1 MCKVCFSRTF
11 RCSRET
17 ALRRNMSQQEWFC
30 CKHQF
35 FCTTDTIRL
44 PALPLRL
51 NVDRVIRPLARSFRR
66 VASPGQYAFSLWL
79 FSCRCD
85 SSYWDGRR
93 PAGFLKGGSPA
104 LCSQFRVGALRHADA
119 QSACLRGMRRTS
131 ICKSV
136 RFRSAYNSSWLSL
149 RESCRR
155 RRLRGSAACCPL
167 RPRCAR
173 PPLPK
178 GEARSWLL
186 LGFSFS
192 LFLPHFFF
200 VRSLL
205 LPLFQYILFPLALI
219 FLLEE
224 HGLLQ
229 RGMEALD
236 GKLL

>member
-51 NVDRVIRPLARSFRR
+51 DVDRVIRPLARSFRR

-136 RFRSAYNSSWLSL
+136 RSRSTYNLFCGL
-149 RESCRR
+149 
-155 RRLRGSAACCPL
+155 A
-167 RPRCAR
+167 
-173 PPLPK
+173 
-178 GEARSWLL
+178 
-186 LGFSFS
+186 LGF
-192 LFLPHFFF
+192 FLPQLFFIGD
-200 VRSLL
+200 LL
-205 LPLFQYILFPLALI
+205 LPLFQLVLLPLAVVL
-219 FLLEE
+219 LLEE

>member
-1 MCKVCFSRTF
+1 MQP
-11 RCSRET
+11 
-17 ALRRNMSQQEWFC
+17 RNSAAPGFMSQQEWFC

-35 FCTTDTIRL
+35 SAPQIRYRFLRSRPPRRGPRCL
-44 PALPLRL
+44 PVGALVSSRRFAGAICSFAVAIQLSMRFIL
-51 NVDRVIRPLARSFRR
+51 LGRAKARWFLERGF
-66 VASPGQYAFSLWL
+66 PGSVFP
-79 FSCRCD
+79 R
-85 SSYWDGRR
+85 
-93 PAGFLKGGSPA
+93 
-104 LCSQFRVGALRHADA
+104 RVGALRHADA
-119 QSACLRGMRRTS
+119 RSACLRGMRRTS
-131 ICKSV
+131 ICESV

-155 RRLRGSAACCPL
+155 RRLRGSAACYPL

-178 GEARSWLL
+178 GEARSRLL
-186 LGFSFS
+186 PGFPFS

-205 LPLFQYILFPLALI
+205 LPLFQYILFPLAFI

-224 HGLLQ
+224 HGLFQ
-229 RGMEALD
+229 RWMEALD

>member
-136 RFRSAYNSSWLSL
+136 RFRSAYNTTLQLFVQPFPAAFFLCSQPS
-149 RESCRR
+149 
-155 RRLRGSAACCPL
+155 SAAFPVYPVPAGV
-167 RPRCAR
+167 RTPAGRAWSFPAR
-173 PPLPK
+173 
-178 GEARSWLL
+178 
-186 LGFSFS
+186 
-192 LFLPHFFF
+192 
-200 VRSLL
+200 
-205 LPLFQYILFPLALI
+205 
-219 FLLEE
+219 
-224 HGLLQ
+224 
-229 RGMEALD
+229 D
-236 GKLL
+236 GTA

>member
-104 LCSQFRVGALRHADA
+104 LCSRAESGPCVCDA

-136 RFRSAYNSSWLSL
+136 RFRSAYNTT
-149 RESCRR
+149 
-155 RRLRGSAACCPL
+155 L
-167 RPRCAR
+167 RPCVQPFPAAFFLYWRPSSAFFPTYPAPAAAR
-173 PPLPK
+173 TPAGRAWSSP
-178 GEARSWLL
+178 AR
-186 LGFSFS
+186 
-192 LFLPHFFF
+192 
-200 VRSLL
+200 
-205 LPLFQYILFPLALI
+205 
-219 FLLEE
+219 
-224 HGLLQ
+224 
-229 RGMEALD
+229 D
-236 GKLL
+236 GTA

>member
-1 MCKVCFSRTF
+1 
-11 RCSRET
+11 
-17 ALRRNMSQQEWFC
+17 MSQPDAVN
-30 CKHQF
+30 
-35 FCTTDTIRL
+35 TNI
-44 PALPLRL
+44 
-51 NVDRVIRPLARSFRR
+51 V
-66 VASPGQYAFSLWL
+66 GYA
-79 FSCRCD
+79 
-85 SSYWDGRR
+85 
-93 PAGFLKGGSPA
+93 KGGSPA
-104 LCSQFRVGALRHADA
+104 LCSRAESGPCVCDA

-155 RRLRGSAACCPL
+155 RRLRGSAACYPL

-178 GEARSWLL
+178 GEARRRLL

-205 LPLFQYILFPLALI
+205 LPLFQYILLPLPLI

-224 HGLLQ
+224 HGLFQ
-229 RGMEALD
+229 RWMEPLD

>member
-51 NVDRVIRPLARSFRR
+51 DVDRVIRPLARSFRR

-93 PAGFLKGGSPA
+93 PAGFVKGGSPA
-104 LCSQFRVGALRHADA
+104 LCSRAESGPCVCDA

-136 RFRSAYNSSWLSL
+136 RFRLAYD
-149 RESCRR
+149 
-155 RRLRGSAACCPL
+155 
-167 RPRCAR
+167 
-173 PPLPK
+173 
-178 GEARSWLL
+178 LL
-186 LGFSFS
+186 CGLALGF
-192 LFLPHFFF
+192 LLTHFFF
-200 VRSLL
+200 VCNLL
-205 LPLFQYILFPLALI
+205 LPLFQLILLPLALVL
-219 FLLEE
+219 LLEE

-229 RGMEALD
+229 RGMEPLD

>member
-1 MCKVCFSRTF
+1 
-11 RCSRET
+11 
-17 ALRRNMSQQEWFC
+17 MSQQGGSAVN
-30 CKHQF
+30 
-35 FCTTDTIRL
+35 TNI
-44 PALPLRL
+44 
-51 NVDRVIRPLARSFRR
+51 V
-66 VASPGQYAFSLWL
+66 GYA
-79 FSCRCD
+79 
-85 SSYWDGRR
+85 
-93 PAGFLKGGSPA
+93 KGGSPA
-104 LCSQFRVGALRHADA
+104 LCSRAEPGPCVCDA

-136 RFRSAYNSSWLSL
+136 RFRLAYNSSWLSL

-155 RRLRGSAACCPL
+155 RRLRGSAACYPL

-178 GEARSWLL
+178 GEARSRLL

-200 VRSLL
+200 IGDFL
-205 LPLFQYILFPLALI
+205 LPFFQYILLPLPLVL
-219 FLLEE
+219 LLEE

-229 RGMEALD
+229 RGMEPLD